1 MLEIKPIK
9 VILIILSGLV
19 LGFTFIGIIIFGFG
33 TQSNFL
39 GLYDIIDN
47 MVEDEAPVVGSRA
60 PDFELV
66 NLNGELVRLSEYEG
80 KPVLINFW
88 ATWCAPCVLEMPNIL
103 KYYEEFFPN
112 FVVFAVNAG
121 ETRQEIQTFVDDMG
135 LTFDVLM
142 DPESQVQYL
151 YRLRGYPT
159 SFFIDA
165 DRMIRVQHI
174 GMLTENQLVDY
185 LLEVGVS
192 W

>member
-39 GLYDIIDN
+39 GFYDIIDN

-142 DPESQVQYL
+142 DPES
-151 YRLRGYPT
+151 
-159 SFFIDA
+159 
-165 DRMIRVQHI
+165 
-174 GMLTENQLVDY
+174 
-185 LLEVGVS
+185 
-192 W
+192 